1 MKPSNQLELSK
12 QTLDEPTN
20 RYCEIY
26 KIINKSNDKIYVGQA
41 VSHILNHKRYRPY
54 GHEGRF
60 RCHIS
65 EAFSTKKNQSHY
77 LNNAIRKYG
86 VEDFVVELIECCEI
100 KYANEREIH
109 YIKEL
114 NSLYPNG
121 YNLKNGGSVFTH
133 SDESKKRVSNGVINY
148 FKDKKYER
156 FKNIKIID
164 DDFEKYIKPL
174 RRNNSQYGWYVYI
187 DRVKADFGGVHIL
200 LNDSKKSAIEFINNL
215 KIIKQRDQIAGS
227 SLESSLPLTLGNI
240 SEELV

>member
-1 MKPSNQLELSK
+1 MELSKRLELSNHII
-12 QTLDEPTN
+12 DDPTK

-26 KIINKSNDKIYVGQA
+26 KIINLSNSKIYVGQS

-65 EAFSTKKNQSHY
+65 EAFSTKKNQSHF

-86 VEDFVVELIECCEI
+86 VADFVVELIECCEI
-100 KYANEREIH
+100 KDANDREIH

-133 SDESKKRVSNGVINY
+133 SDESKKRVSDGVLNY
-148 FKDKKYER
+148 FKDKKYAR
-156 FKNIKIID
+156 FKDVKYID
-164 DDFEKYIKPL
+164 DNIEKYIKPL
-174 RRNNSQYGWYVYI
+174 NRNNEQYGWYVYI
-187 DRVKADFGGVHIL
+187 DRIKADFGGVHISL
-200 LNDSKKSAIEFINNL
+200 GESKISAIEFIKNL
-215 KIIKQRDQIAGS
+215 KNQLATS
-227 SLESSLPLTLGNI
+227 PN
-240 SEELV
+240 